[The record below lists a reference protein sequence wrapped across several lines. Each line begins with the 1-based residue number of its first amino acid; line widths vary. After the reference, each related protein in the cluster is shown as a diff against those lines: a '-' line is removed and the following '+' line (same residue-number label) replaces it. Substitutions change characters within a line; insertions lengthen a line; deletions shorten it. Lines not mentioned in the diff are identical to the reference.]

1 MIKLE
6 HLLIHNM
13 LFKPTQVQLKINRDK
28 LLMQSVKIYQ
38 LINLDNN
45 NSLQIQNLIHWKNKN
60 LLFRIKTKI
69 QLNYFSESKMS
80 KKQKLIWEA
89 LSIGSKLS
97 ATPPHQLLIIIL
109 KWNQKTVQL
118 SRSISIVCLMKT
130 NILIIILVI
139 I

>member
-1 MIKLE
+1 
-6 HLLIHNM
+6 M

-109 KWNQKTVQL
+109 K
-118 SRSISIVCLMKT
+118 
-130 NILIIILVI
+130 
-139 I
+139 